1 MTRSPDGPIPR
12 CSMSDSIKLIECP
25 RDAWQ
30 GLKGQIPAELK
41 TNYLQALIS
50 AGFKHI
56 DAVSFVSPNAVPQ
69 MADSEEVL
77 KELDPPDDTEIIGIV
92 VNEKGAQRAIA
103 TEAVRTLGF
112 PYSISP
118 TFLQNN
124 QRQTLEEA
132 IEELEKIE
140 KKADEGGLDTV
151 VYISMA
157 FGNPYGD
164 DWSVDEVVAAVGLLE
179 AEEIRMISLADTV
192 GVAPPEKIQQVV
204 SAVTAEY
211 DYLEIGV
218 HLHSRPDQAAAKI
231 AAAYEAGCRRF
242 DSAIGGLGGCPFAQD
257 DLVGNI
263 PTETVIETLR
273 GRGAQLPPLKPLD
286 TLLRATAEIGARYK
300 TSLVP

>member
-1 MTRSPDGPIPR
+1 
-12 CSMSDSIKLIECP
+12 MSEAVKLIECP

-50 AGFKHI
+50 AGFNHI

-77 KELDPPDDTEIIGIV
+77 KELDLPDDVEIIGIV

-132 IEELEKIE
+132 IEELEKVE
-140 KKADEGGLDTV
+140 KKADEAGLDTV

-164 DWSVDEVVAAVGLLE
+164 SWSIDEVVEAVGLLE
-179 AEEIRMISLADTV
+179 LQEIRMISLADTV
-192 GVAPPEKIQQVV
+192 GVAPPEKIQEVV
-204 SAVTAEY
+204 SDVMAKY

-218 HLHSRPDQAAAKI
+218 HLHSRPDQAASKI
-231 AAAYEAGCRRF
+231 IAAYEAGCRRF

-257 DLVGNI
+257 ELVGNI

-273 GRGAQLPPLKPLD
+273 KLGAQLPALKPLD
-286 TLLRATAEIGARYK
+286 TLLRATTEIGARYK
-300 TSLVP
+300 KSAAAD

>member
-1 MTRSPDGPIPR
+1 MLETV
-12 CSMSDSIKLIECP
+12 KLIECP

-30 GLKGQIPAELK
+30 GLKGQIPSDLK
-41 TNYLQALIS
+41 VSYLQALIS
-50 AGFKHI
+50 SGLKHI

-69 MADSEEVL
+69 MADSEAVL
-77 KELDPPDDTEIIGIV
+77 KELDPPDDVEIIGIV

-103 TEAVRTLGF
+103 TDAVRTLGF

-124 QRQTLEEA
+124 QRQTLEDA

-140 KKADEGGLDTV
+140 KKTDEAGLDTV

-164 DWSVDEVVAAVGLLE
+164 PWSVDEVVEAVGLLE
-179 AEEIRMISLADTV
+179 LQEIRMISLADTV
-192 GVAPPEKIQQVV
+192 GLAPPEKIKEVV
-204 SAVTAEY
+204 SAVMAKY

-218 HLHSRPDQAAAKI
+218 HLHSRPDQASAKI
-231 AAAYEAGCRRF
+231 IAAYEAGCRRF

-273 GRGAQLPPLKPLD
+273 KQGAQLPPLKPLGA
-286 TLLRATAEIGARYK
+286 LLRATAEIGARYK
-300 TSLVP
+300 ASTDAD

>member
-1 MTRSPDGPIPR
+1 MPN
-12 CSMSDSIKLIECP
+12 SDEIKLIECP

-30 GLKGQIPAELK
+30 GLKGQIPDDLK
-41 TNYLQALIS
+41 TTYLKTLIS

-56 DAVSFVSPNAVPQ
+56 DAVSFVSANAVPQ
-69 MADSEEVL
+69 RADSEEVL
-77 KELDPPDDTEIIGIV
+77 KELDPPDGGEIIAIV

-103 TEAVRTLGF
+103 SSAVHTLGF

-118 TFLQNN
+118 TFLENN
-124 QRQTLEEA
+124 QRQSLEDA

-140 KKADEGGLDTV
+140 KKADEAGLDTV
-151 VYISMA
+151 VYVSMA

-164 DWSVDEVVAAVGLLE
+164 LWSVDEVVEAVALLE
-179 AEEIRMISLADTV
+179 LQEIRMISLADTV
-192 GVAPPEKIQQVV
+192 GVASPEKIQQVV
-204 SAVTAEY
+204 SAVVAKY

-218 HLHSRPDQAAAKI
+218 HLHRRPAQAAAKI
-231 AAAYEAGCRRF
+231 IAAYEAGCRRF

-257 DLVGNI
+257 ELVANI

-273 GRGAQLPPLKPLD
+273 GRGAQLPALKSLD

-300 TSLVP
+300 TFVAE

>member
-1 MTRSPDGPIPR
+1 MND
-12 CSMSDSIKLIECP
+12 DVKLIECP

-30 GLKGQIPAELK
+30 GLKGQIPADLK
-41 TNYLQALIS
+41 ANYLQALIS
-50 AGFKHI
+50 AGFKNI

-69 MADSEEVL
+69 MADSEAVL
-77 KELDPPDDTEIIGIV
+77 KELDPPDDVEIIGIV

-124 QRQTLEEA
+124 QRQTLEDA

-140 KKADEGGLDTV
+140 KKADESGLNTV

-179 AEEIRMISLADTV
+179 IQEIRTISLADTV
-192 GVAPPEKIQQVV
+192 GIAPPEKIKEVV
-204 SAVTAEY
+204 SAVISEY
-211 DYLEIGV
+211 GYLEIGV
-218 HLHSRPDQAAAKI
+218 HLRSRPDQAAAKVL
-231 AAAYEAGCRRF
+231 AAYEAGCRRF

-263 PTETVIETLR
+263 ATETVIETLR
-273 GRGAQLPPLKPLD
+273 SRGAQLPPLKSLD
-286 TLLRATAEIGARYK
+286 TLLRANAEIGARYK
-300 TSLVP
+300 LASEE

>member
-1 MTRSPDGPIPR
+1 
-12 CSMSDSIKLIECP
+12 MSEAVKLIECP

-77 KELDPPDDTEIIGIV
+77 KELDPPDDVEIIGIV

-103 TEAVRTLGF
+103 TEAVHTLGF

-118 TFLQNN
+118 TFLENN
-124 QRQTLEEA
+124 QRQTLEDA
-132 IEELEKIE
+132 IEELEKVE
-140 KKADEGGLDTV
+140 KKADEAGLDTV

-164 DWSVDEVVAAVGLLE
+164 PWSIDEVVEAVALLE
-179 AEEIRMISLADTV
+179 LQEIRVISLADTV
-192 GVAPPEKIQQVV
+192 GLAPPEKIREVV
-204 SAVTAEY
+204 SAVMAKY

-231 AAAYEAGCRRF
+231 IAAYEAGCRRF
-242 DSAIGGLGGCPFAQD
+242 DSAIGGMGGCPFAQD
-257 DLVGNI
+257 ELVGNI

-273 GRGAQLPPLKPLD
+273 GRGAQVPPLKPLD

-300 TSLVP
+300 TSPAAG

>member
-1 MTRSPDGPIPR
+1 
-12 CSMSDSIKLIECP
+12 MSDSVKLVECP

-30 GLKGQIPAELK
+30 GLKGQIPTELK

-69 MADSEEVL
+69 LADSEEVL
-77 KELDPPDDTEIIGIV
+77 KELDPPDDVEIIGIV

-124 QRQTLEEA
+124 QRQTLEDA

-140 KKADEGGLDTV
+140 KKADEAGLNTV

-179 AEEIRMISLADTV
+179 IQEIRMISLADTV
-192 GVAPPEKIQQVV
+192 GLASPEKIKEVV
-204 SAVTAEY
+204 AAVMAEY
-211 DYLEIGV
+211 RYLEIGV

-231 AAAYEAGCRRF
+231 TAAYESGCRRF

-263 PTETVIETLR
+263 PTDIVIETLR
-273 GRGAQLPPLKPLD
+273 KHGAQLPPLKPLD
-286 TLLRATAEIGARYK
+286 ALLRATAEMAKRYEFS
-300 TSLVP
+300 TNAE

>member
-1 MTRSPDGPIPR
+1 
-12 CSMSDSIKLIECP
+12 MSDSVKLVECP

-77 KELDPPDDTEIIGIV
+77 KELDPPDDVKIIGIV

-124 QRQTLEEA
+124 QRQTLEDA

-140 KKADEGGLDTV
+140 KKADEAGLETV

-164 DWSVDEVVAAVGLLE
+164 PWTVDEVVEAVALLE
-179 AEEIRMISLADTV
+179 LQEIRMISLADTV
-192 GVAPPEKIQQVV
+192 GLAPPEKIREVV
-204 SAVTAEY
+204 SAVMAKY

-218 HLHSRPDQAAAKI
+218 HLHSRADQAAAKI
-231 AAAYEAGCRRF
+231 IAAYEAGCHRF
-242 DSAIGGLGGCPFAQD
+242 DSALGGLGGCPFAQD

-273 GRGAQLPPLKPLD
+273 GRGAQLPALKPLD
-286 TLLRATAEIGARYK
+286 ALLRATAEIGARYK
-300 TSLVP
+300 TSLAD